1 MSISMTSDVLK
12 YLVTIEHQLL
22 TAQLQPNVMDEF
34 NSIEE
39 FDDHYAINYRLKRF
53 FELMTDLDDGST
65 HVGGFAP
72 DNEDYIETCKEI
84 SDFTKKHLERDWG
97 YKCQS
102 DKVIPP
108 KVLFDLWNEVRDDEL
123 YELTDQC
130 EQWFGKEG
138 WFDYAKGYAH
148 AEEGESFISMWAL
161 DNCLLLGKH
170 AELIINKTHYSDFDK
185 VVEHIVERYKILWMD
200 GDVEDNDEVFTTIDH
215 IVGRHVEDL
224 PMFGSIRWREETDD
238 SPVFQQ
244 RVADKKAFDEASRAV
259 LRATAQGEH
268 SVDLKDIM
276 GHLIMTFLGVG
287 KE

>member
-130 EQWFGKEG
+130 EQWFG
-138 WFDYAKGYAH
+138 
-148 AEEGESFISMWAL
+148 
-161 DNCLLLGKH
+161 
-170 AELIINKTHYSDFDK
+170 
-185 VVEHIVERYKILWMD
+185 
-200 GDVEDNDEVFTTIDH
+200 
-215 IVGRHVEDL
+215 
-224 PMFGSIRWREETDD
+224 
-238 SPVFQQ
+238 
-244 RVADKKAFDEASRAV
+244 
-259 LRATAQGEH
+259 
-268 SVDLKDIM
+268 
-276 GHLIMTFLGVG
+276 
-287 KE
+287 